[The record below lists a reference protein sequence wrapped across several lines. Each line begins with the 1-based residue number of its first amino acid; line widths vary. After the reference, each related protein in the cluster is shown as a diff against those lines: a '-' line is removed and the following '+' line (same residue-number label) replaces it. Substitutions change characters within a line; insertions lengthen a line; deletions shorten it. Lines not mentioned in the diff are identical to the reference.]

1 MLEYLH
7 LKNVGPA
14 PEMEMKLAPRLNLIT
29 GDNGLGKTFLLDIAW
44 WVLTR
49 TWARMPVIPPSTSE
63 RMSLSNPLNLQP
75 PFGRGRPKQ
84 ESSIGF
90 GYRTASKKPI
100 ESESIYS
107 RSELSWPLKPG
118 QPPIP
123 GLVLYG
129 QVDGGFSAWDPA
141 RNYWREKDPEKPA
154 RPPAYRFK
162 PGEVWD
168 GLPMDSPRKLCN
180 GLISDWASWQ
190 RENGD
195 AFSQLTRVLGALSP
209 SPREQLKPGK
219 LTRIALEEEDTR
231 DQPTLATQYGQ
242 EVPLV
247 LASAGMRRIVALA
260 YLLVWTWQEHLRA
273 CEIRGTKPVSE
284 IIFLID
290 EIEAHLHPQWQ
301 RRIVRAL
308 LDVME
313 ALTETQSVSVQ
324 MIAATHSPLVLA
336 SAEPIFDSGKD
347 AWFDLDLYQD
357 KDERRVRLEKRDFVR
372 RGDVSNWLT
381 SEAFDLKESRS
392 IEAEELLGE
401 ALGLLRKTPRPP
413 LEEFEGIDRRL
424 RGVLG
429 DIDPFWIRWSYQLE
443 QMRGEA

>member
-49 TWARMPVIPPSTSE
+49 TWARMPVIPPSTRE
-63 RMSLSNPLNLQP
+63 KMSLSNLLNVHS
-75 PFGRGRPKQ
+75 PFGRTTAKQ
-84 ESSIGF
+84 ESAIGF
-90 GYRTASKKPI
+90 GYRTASKKSI

-107 RSELSWPLKPG
+107 RSELTWPVKPG
-118 QPPIP
+118 RPPIP

-141 RNYWREKDPEKPA
+141 RNYWREKDPEKPE

-162 PGEVWD
+162 PDEVWD

-190 RENGD
+190 REYGS

-209 SPREQLKPGK
+209 PKELLKPGK
-219 LTRIALEEEDTR
+219 LTRIALDDTR
-231 DQPTLATQYGQ
+231 DHPTLETPYGQ

-260 YLLVWTWQEHLRA
+260 YLLVWTWQEHLRSCA
-273 CEIRGTKPVSE
+273 LRETKPASE

-313 ALTETQSVSVQ
+313 ALTETHSVSVQ
-324 MIAATHSPLVLA
+324 MIATTHSPLVLA
-336 SAEPIFDSGKD
+336 SAEPIFDWEKD
-347 AWFDLDLYQD
+347 AWFDLDLYRN
-357 KDERRVRLEKRDFVR
+357 KDVERVQLEKRGFVR

-381 SEAFDLKESRS
+381 SEAFDLKEPRS
-392 IEAEELLGE
+392 IEAEEALGE
-401 ALGLLRKTPRPP
+401 AQGLLRKTPRPP
-413 LEEFEGIDRRL
+413 LEEFERVDTRL

-429 DIDPFWIRWSYQLE
+429 DIDPFWIRWSYHLE
-443 QMRGEA
+443 QMRGEV